1 MVKKLGLFCLVFLIY
16 ASNVSAEERWYMSF
30 YAGQSN
36 HKKYIDYYK
45 LKAAPEDSYI
55 FVLGA
60 GKQIFRLTRHITI
73 DAEVLLGQHSGK
85 QTNQE
90 FAFALLLRSRFNISD
105 DVNLGI
111 TFGDGLSYASTTP
124 KIETD
129 NSEDTSRLLNLLLT
143 EITVGIPKSKIDVFF
158 RIHHRSG
165 IFGLINGIEK
175 GGSNFHTIGVR
186 YFF

>member
-1 MVKKLGLFCLVFLIY
+1 MIKGTILILFLFLIY
-16 ASNVSAEERWYMSF
+16 ASNAFAEDKWYLSF

-36 HKKYIDYYK
+36 HKKYIDYFK
-45 LKAAPEDSYI
+45 LKASPEASYI
-55 FVLGA
+55 YVIGA
-60 GKQIFRLTRHITI
+60 GRQIFRLTSNLTI
-73 DAEVLLGQHSGK
+73 DAEALLGQHSGK

-90 FAFALLLRSRFNISD
+90 VAFALLLRSRFNLSET
-105 DVNLGI
+105 VNIGI

-143 EITVGIPKSKIDVFF
+143 EITVGLPKSKIDLFF

-175 GGSNFHTIGVR
+175 GGSNFHTFGIR